1 MALRS
6 ALVGV
11 VDYGIGTWTSVVN
24 MLDSIGVDGESCDD
38 PSQIDRFSHIILP
51 GVGNFSVASARLD
64 TLGWRTALSSKAD
77 SGAPI
82 LGICLGMQLL
92 GRGSSEG
99 EGEGLSLLN
108 FTSEP
113 LSTDGDLRVP
123 HIGWNTVQATSDHE
137 IYTGWT
143 EEFRFYF
150 VHSFAVSASCPE
162 SIGITEHNNPFSSV
176 VAQGNVLG
184 VQFHPEKSH
193 KYGQK
198 LLSNFA
204 MMSSGT

>member
-1 MALRS
+1 MAS
-6 ALVGV
+6 ESVLVGV

-24 MLDSIGVDGESCDD
+24 MLDSIGVDGESCGD
-38 PSQIDRFSHIILP
+38 PEQIDRFSHLILP
-51 GVGNFSVASARLD
+51 GVGNFSVASSRLD
-64 TLGWRTALSSKAD
+64 TLGWRSALTARAEF
-77 SGAPI
+77 GIPF

-92 GRGSSEG
+92 GTGSSEG

-108 FTSEP
+108 FKSEP
-113 LSTDGDLRVP
+113 LSSDGDLRVP
-123 HIGWNTVQATSDHE
+123 HIGWNTVRETSEHQ
-137 IYTGWT
+137 IFNGWT

-162 SIGITEHNNPFSSV
+162 SIGITEHNMPFSSV
-176 VAQGNVLG
+176 VAKGNIVG

-193 KYGQK
+193 KYGQR

-204 MMSSGT
+204 TMNSGS